1 MNARERDQLIEASV
15 TAHRAR
21 DAAGRIVAP
30 PEWWDLP
37 PDALDEL
44 YRRQLLT
51 RELERLIDEEGMSGT
66 MRAVRA
72 RIIG

>member
-15 TAHRAR
+15 TSHRAR
-21 DAAGRIVAP
+21 DAAGRIAPP

-51 RELERLIDEEGMSGT
+51 RELERLIDEDGMSGT

-72 RIIG
+72 RILG